1 MLWIEDIVESTQTP
15 PFLTNSKID
24 MAGFVDLHK
33 MIARKNAF
41 SALPSAWNE
50 GELEGGAKSGG
61 LKCQFSQ
68 VEVDLDLQE
77 ILKLVPIPMKR
88 APKKKLVV
96 MKDEDEG
103 GDKVGQNWVDVE
115 ILRLIVLKGEMELIF
130 AKNAK
135 KKVN

>member
-1 MLWIEDIVESTQTP
+1 
-15 PFLTNSKID
+15 
-24 MAGFVDLHK
+24 
-33 MIARKNAF
+33 
-41 SALPSAWNE
+41 
-50 GELEGGAKSGG
+50 LEGGAKSGG
-61 LKCQFSQ
+61 LNCQFSQ

-103 GDKVGQNWVDVE
+103 GDKVGQHWVDVE

>member
-1 MLWIEDIVESTQTP
+1 
-15 PFLTNSKID
+15 
-24 MAGFVDLHK
+24 
-33 MIARKNAF
+33 
-41 SALPSAWNE
+41 
-50 GELEGGAKSGG
+50 LEGGAKSGG